1 MTSNRPGTTKVDNTK
16 AVTPKSQRMMAR
28 IRPRPAD
35 QVENA
40 AKKVA

>member
-1 MTSNRPGTTKVDNTK
+1 MKSNAPGITKIDHMK